1 MRELSLFGARRKF
14 EAFKMGIDRA
24 LLQQT
29 EVRFG
34 VGLFRN
40 AARCLTPM
48 IQNPRNVT
56 YPRIAFAQAKH
67 ELEVLHS
74 VEGGIEAYF
83 NGKVALHTKQM
94 TYIHGA
100 AKIFRR
106 PIRLEEGFD

>member
-34 VGLFRN
+34 VCLFRN

-48 IQNPRNVT
+48 IQNLRNVT
-56 YPRIAFAQAKH
+56 YARIALAQAKH
-67 ELEVLHS
+67 ELEVLHAI
-74 VEGGIEAYF
+74 EGRIESCF
-83 NGKVALHTKQM
+83 DGKVAPHAKQM

-100 AKIFRR
+100 AKIFGR
-106 PIRLEEGFD
+106 PI